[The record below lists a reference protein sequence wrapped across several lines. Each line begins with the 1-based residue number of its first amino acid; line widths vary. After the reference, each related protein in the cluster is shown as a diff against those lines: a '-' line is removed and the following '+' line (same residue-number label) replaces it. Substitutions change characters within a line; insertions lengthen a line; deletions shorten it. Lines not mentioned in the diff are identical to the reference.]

1 MAATKI
7 TNSGTEPFVLPSP
20 LRGIIA
26 PGQTVFLN
34 LSFAQVATALGGSS
48 TYLPP
53 NGAILN
59 IQLSYDP
66 AYAGAYNSY
75 YEGAAGGGNSVAIP
89 EGRIPYG
96 AVGDASLTS
105 EAALAYNPTTNTLT
119 AGALVGATVT
129 GLTGNL
135 LLSPNA
141 GGGNVA
147 LVDAGGT
154 SRVTANST
162 GIGLHGATPVA
173 RSAAIVDATNATDV
187 ITQLNTLLAYLR
199 LRGDITA

>member
-34 LSFAQVATALGGSS
+34 LTFAQVATALGGSN

-75 YEGAAGGGNSVAIP
+75 YEGAAGGANSVAIP
-89 EGRIPYG
+89 AGRIPYG
-96 AVGDASLTS
+96 NGGGGGGDDGTFLTS
-105 EAALAYNPTTNTLT
+105 EAALNYNASTNTLSADVLQT
-119 AGALVGATVT
+119 TIVRGLTNDLSLRPAVAGGSVTVT
-129 GLTGNL
+129 AADGTTARIESNATGLGFF
-135 LLSPNA
+135 
-141 GGGNVA
+141 
-147 LVDAGGT
+147 GT
-154 SRVTANST
+154 A
-162 GIGLHGATPVA
+162 PVA
-173 RSAAIVDATNATDV
+173 RPTSVTVDAAGIHAALV
-187 ITQLNTLLAYLR
+187 SLGL
-199 LRGDITA
+199 ITA